1 MPITQDNLDVV
12 LDAGWIDQAT
22 LCQGVE
28 AGTVAV
34 CDDAAGS
41 EGSAPADT
49 ASADSAPADTASMD
63 TAPATTGG

>member
-28 AGTVAV
+28 AGSVAGLRLTGADRGGV
-34 CDDAAGS
+34 TRP
-41 EGSAPADT
+41 APAQPAQGACVVSRER
-49 ASADSAPADTASMD
+49 AS
-63 TAPATTGG
+63 